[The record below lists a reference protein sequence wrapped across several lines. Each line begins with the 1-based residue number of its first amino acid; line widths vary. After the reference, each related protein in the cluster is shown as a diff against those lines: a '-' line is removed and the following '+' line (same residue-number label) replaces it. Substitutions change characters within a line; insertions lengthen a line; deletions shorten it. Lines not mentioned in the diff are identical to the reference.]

1 MVADMRIL
9 AASLAGIGALVLA
22 VALGAVMG
30 GIGGEEPAGIEV
42 AWSFAAVGAVIL
54 LVALGVEVARRRG
67 LRR

>member
-9 AASLAGIGALVLA
+9 AAALAGVGALVLA

-30 GIGGEEPAGIEV
+30 GIAGEEPAGIEV

-54 LVALGVEVARRRG
+54 LVALGIEVARRRG

>member
-1 MVADMRIL
+1 VRIL
-9 AASLAGIGALVLA
+9 AAALAGSGALVLA

-30 GIGGEEPAGIEV
+30 GIAGEERAGTEV
-42 AWSFAAVGAVIL
+42 AWWFASAGAAIL